1 MVVAS
6 LVYCVG
12 REEGPTED
20 CNSLLEAGPSRINL
34 RVGGGERKE
43 KEQQRRRRR
52 RKMTRRTVVRG
63 ITCMQAITQVCGM
76 CTLCVPVNQKW
87 LTTWMCLSAGVV
99 L

>member
-43 KEQQRRRRR
+43 KEEQ
-52 RKMTRRTVVRG
+52 RKMTRKTVVRG
-63 ITCMQAITQVCGM
+63 ITYMQAITQVCGI

-87 LTTWMCLSAGVV
+87 LTTWMSYSAGVV